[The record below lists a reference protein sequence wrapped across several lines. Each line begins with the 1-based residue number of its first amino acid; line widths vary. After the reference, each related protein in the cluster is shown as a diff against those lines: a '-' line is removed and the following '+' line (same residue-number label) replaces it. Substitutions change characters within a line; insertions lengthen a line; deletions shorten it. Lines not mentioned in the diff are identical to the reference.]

1 MPAHIPQI
9 PILMRCQ
16 LLRSLADEVNIMTL
30 LKYLLNGSLTQL
42 MLEVRME
49 KCHCI
54 LTTTFTANE
63 LLQIVLQRW
72 DPCNTCSVYLVLAFE
87 NTMNI
92 PCLYHH
98 MLWWFKFPVLFTL
111 SIKITMKRLLVEC
124 AMRTFEGDLNLAEEA
139 AVKAYWQYLFR

>member
-1 MPAHIPQI
+1 
-9 PILMRCQ
+9 
-16 LLRSLADEVNIMTL
+16 MTL
-30 LKYLLNGSLTQL
+30 LKSLFNGSLTQL

-63 LLQIVLQRW
+63 LLHIVLQRW

-98 MLWWFKFPVLFTL
+98 ML
-111 SIKITMKRLLVEC
+111 
-124 AMRTFEGDLNLAEEA
+124 
-139 AVKAYWQYLFR
+139 